1 MFIIH
6 VFVLVCEADIGRCRK
21 ELDASIQDMSE
32 GYNISHFRTMG
43 KNGQTCAARYLFPG
57 HVLFYITM
65 LAVLRRGKPELQSR
79 QQAELRQRPCCFVTN
94 TCKFVHLV
102 IGKMGLLVVLWLITH
117 NRCYTV
123 SLVTIHLFY
132 WVQVHKFAASCRSR
146 TAEDSCITLRN
157 EMLGLEACI
166 SIVLTSSKCRWHRT
180 ELLARYLHSTGTTA
194 QQS

>member
-6 VFVLVCEADIGRCRK
+6 VFALVCEADIGRCRK
-21 ELDASIQDMSE
+21 ELDASVQDMSE

-57 HVLFYITM
+57 HVLFYITL
-65 LAVLRRGKPELQSR
+65 LAVLRRGKPNFNRDRRPNSGSDLLFFCYKHLQVCASSHWKDG
-79 QQAELRQRPCCFVTN
+79 ALSS
-94 TCKFVHLV
+94 
-102 IGKMGLLVVLWLITH
+102 LITYH
-117 NRCYTV
+117 SHRCYTV

-157 EMLGLEACI
+157 EMLGLEARI
-166 SIVLTSSKCRWHRT
+166 SIVLTSSKCR
-180 ELLARYLHSTGTTA
+180 
-194 QQS
+194 